1 MIAGVSLTEQKELKP
16 GFLLDLYVL
25 KRAYDDEQ
33 HGIKRGGDDDHDIG
47 DEEEAAFD
55 GDEDE
60 EET

>member
-33 HGIKRGGDDDHDIG
+33 HGIKRGSDDDHDIG

-55 GDEDE
+55 EDEDE

>member
-1 MIAGVSLTEQKELKP
+1 M
-16 GFLLDLYVL
+16 LDLYVL

-33 HGIKRGGDDDHDIG
+33 HGIKRGDGDDHDIG

-55 GDEDE
+55 EDGDE